1 MIISACSPVIREISS
16 FSETNQ
22 YHAGF
27 YLYDPGKNKVLA
39 DYQGEKYFTPAS
51 NTKILTLYAVKK
63 FLPDPLP
70 MFYIE
75 NRDSVVYL
83 WPTGNPE
90 FLNPILDDSLNYIT
104 LSSLDS
110 IVLMDGSFTDGRFG
124 SGWMWDDYN
133 SSDSP
138 ELVSFPIYGNLATF
152 NLDTITNQ
160 VSVTPAFLQDSL
172 ILEQGERFGVT
183 RREGSNTFKVTIG
196 KCGDCERERPFRL
209 TEEMITA
216 LYSDTLK
223 IPVAIDTLAKPANVA
238 ILYGQAQDSVLKV
251 MMQESDNFLAEH
263 LLLQVG
269 EALTDTLDSRMAIDT
284 VQSYLQQFLPDSAIW
299 VDGSGLSRY
308 NMITP
313 RSVVFL
319 WKELIELVGED
330 RLKQII
336 AEGGVSG
343 TIENWY
349 GGEPSYVYGKT
360 GTLRHNHNLSGML
373 TTKSGK
379 TLLFSFMHNHY
390 STSTTPIKE
399 EMERVLRMIYEK
411 Y

>member
-1 MIISACSPVIREISS
+1 MMACSPVVREISS
-16 FSETNQ
+16 YSENNQ

-27 YLYDPGKNKVLA
+27 YLYDLEKNKVLA
-39 DYQGEKYFTPAS
+39 DYQGDKYFTPAS
-51 NTKILTLYAVKK
+51 NTKILTLYAVKQ

-70 MFYIE
+70 MFYIQD
-75 NRDSVVYL
+75 NDSVTYL

-90 FLNPILDDSLNYIT
+90 FLNPILEDSTNYFA
-104 LSSLDS
+104 LSRRDS
-110 IVLMDGSFTDGRFG
+110 IVLMHGSFAQSRFG
-124 SGWMWDDYN
+124 SGWAWDDYN
-133 SSDSP
+133 YSDSP
-138 ELVSFPIYGNLATF
+138 ELTAFPIYGNLAKF
-152 NLDTITNQ
+152 NLDTLTNQ
-160 VSVTPAFLQDSL
+160 VSVVPDFLQDSL

-183 RREGSNTFKVTIG
+183 RMESSNIFKVTIG
-196 KCGDCERERPFRL
+196 ECKDCQRIRPYRI
-209 TEEMITA
+209 TKEMVAA

-223 IPVAIDTLAKPANVA
+223 IPVAIDTLAKPTNVE
-238 ILYGQAQDSVLKV
+238 ILYGQVQDSVLKV

-269 EALTDTLDSRMAIDT
+269 EVLTDTLESQIAIDT
-284 VQSYLQQFLPDSAIW
+284 IQSYLQQFLPDSAIW

-319 WKELIELVGED
+319 WKELIDLVGEE
-330 RLKQII
+330 RLKQIV

-349 GGEPSYVYGKT
+349 GGNPSYLYGKT

-373 TTKSGK
+373 IAKSGK
-379 TLLFSFMHNHY
+379 TLLFSFMHNHFTTS
-390 STSTTPIKE
+390 STPVKE